1 MQLNTRKQHFTK
13 HTTRHQNLR
22 EVQQLGA
29 ALSLA
34 ETSLQQDKQIVLTA
48 IRKDGRNLRFA
59 AKSLRNNIEFIREV
73 VEIDVKVPAWKPTRI
88 H

>member
-1 MQLNTRKQHFTK
+1 M
-13 HTTRHQNLR
+13 
-22 EVQQLGA
+22 QQLGA

-73 VEIDVKVPAWKPTRI
+73 VEIDVKVPACCHTMRKSER
-88 H
+88 HALM